1 MNTKISGIASRIADL
16 ERELEREVEQD
27 IDKTRR
33 KFQYSI
39 EKGKITFELAAC
51 ALHKKLRQGVVAFL
65 WEAPVASLL
74 VAPVVYS
81 LIVPF
86 VLLDCWLWLY
96 QAVCF
101 PVYGIAKVDRSRYVL
116 LDRGHLQY
124 LNGIERLNCDY
135 CGYAN
140 GLIAYVREIASRT
153 EQYFCPIKHA
163 HRWSGPHSRYREFLD
178 FGDADAYKKEL
189 VKLRADLRP

>member
-1 MNTKISGIASRIADL
+1 MNTKISDILSRIAEL
-16 ERELEREVEQD
+16 ERELERELELD
-27 IDKTRR
+27 IDNLRS
-33 KFQYSI
+33 KFQYRI
-39 EKGKITFELAAC
+39 EKGRIAFERETC
-51 ALHKKLRQGVVAFL
+51 ALHKKMRQGIVAFL
-65 WEAPVASLL
+65 WEAPLASLL
-74 VAPVVYS
+74 VAPVIYS
-81 LIVPF
+81 LAVPF

-101 PVYGIAKVDRSRYVL
+101 PVYGIAKVDRSRYIL
-116 LDRGHLQY
+116 LDRSHLRY

-163 HRWSGPHSRYREFLD
+163 RRWSGPHSRYREFLD
-178 FGDADAYKKEL
+178 FGDAAAYKKEL
-189 VKLRADLRP
+189 VQLRADLK

>member
-1 MNTKISGIASRIADL
+1 MNTKISAMASRIAEL
-16 ERELEREVEQD
+16 ERELEREFELD
-27 IDKTRR
+27 MEKMRCLLH
-33 KFQYSI
+33 YSI
-39 EKGKITFELAAC
+39 EKGKIAFESEAR
-51 ALHKKLRQGVVAFL
+51 ALHKKLRQGVMAFL

-74 VAPVVYS
+74 VAPVIYS

-101 PVYGIAKVDRSRYVL
+101 PVYGIAKVDRSRYML

-124 LNGIERLNCDY
+124 LNWIERVNCDY

-163 HRWSGPHSRYREFLD
+163 RRCAGPHLRYHDFLD

-189 VKLRADLRP
+189 VKLRVELRP